1 MKKNYTERLI
11 ETGTNN
17 MNISIENR
25 EIEPFE
31 DKKMRKTQ
39 QTFKYFNAK
48 KLVVVEVLNHIP
60 HVKPA

>member
-1 MKKNYTERLI
+1 MKKNYTERLL
-11 ETGTNN
+11 ETGANN

-25 EIEPFE
+25 EIEALD

-48 KLVVVEVLNHIP
+48 KLVVEVLNHIP
-60 HVKPA
+60 HV